1 MNKMLKS
8 ANLMVLLYLSLDKS
22 EYLCYHTKKLFWRRR
37 MIFMNAGVVVN
48 SIVSII
54 VINNNAVLRYAE

>member
-1 MNKMLKS
+1 
-8 ANLMVLLYLSLDKS
+8 
-22 EYLCYHTKKLFWRRR
+22 